1 MSTLATSTSATSA
14 LSSATTIVGPLTTT
28 YTPSASDCTDI
39 FYANNPANTN
49 GGWLAQ
55 GAIGDGSTSC
65 MPTSYHRESSYHYS
79 PGVCPAGYDAACS
92 YLTPD
97 ASNSD
102 VIKTVATCCPTGYT
116 CFANRPAGQ
125 IYGCTSYLPSDTVLT
140 MRSAFFDTIKLTST
154 TSYAIIT
161 SSTTMSVTGTMK
173 QINAY
178 GVIIER
184 ATDDPEW
191 TAATATTT
199 SSDSSSTT
207 SSSKSSVEALTTSS
221 STNAASSSTTSS
233 SSSSN
238 AVNTATAAGIAIGVI
253 AGLVLLI
260 LCAFFIYKR
269 RSRIYANVNAG
280 PTEQKLIPP
289 YQDNNSASATDMSAA
304 NSNML
309 PVSELRGETRKEL
322 PGSTTRAVELSPY
335 PSDRNSPG
343 AAELSNLNAERWGEL
358 HGSETRMV

>member
-14 LSSATTIVGPLTTT
+14 PSSATTIVGPLTTT
-28 YTPSASDCTDI
+28 YTPSSSDCTDI

-79 PGVCPAGYDAACS
+79 PGICPAGYDAACS

-102 VIKTVATCCPTGYT
+102 VIKTIATCCPTGYT

-178 GVIIER
+178 GIIIER
-184 ATDDPEW
+184 ATNDPEW

-207 SSSKSSVEALTTSS
+207 SNSKSSVGAVTTSS
-221 STNAASSSTTSS
+221 STSAASSSATPSS
-233 SSSSN
+233 SSSSS
-238 AVNTATAAGIAIGVI
+238 NTATAAGIAIGVI

-260 LCAFFIYKR
+260 LCGWFVYKR
-269 RSRIYANVNAG
+269 RSRIYRNVNAG
-280 PTEQKLIPP
+280 ATEQKLIPP
-289 YQDNNSASATDMSAA
+289 YQDNNSGSATEMSAG
-304 NSNML
+304 NSNMS
-309 PVSELRGETRKEL
+309 PVSELRGDTRKEL
-322 PGSTTRAVELSPY
+322 PGSTTRAVELAPY
-335 PSDRNSPG
+335 PADRNGAG
-343 AAELSNLNAERWGEL
+343 AAELSGLNAERWGEL